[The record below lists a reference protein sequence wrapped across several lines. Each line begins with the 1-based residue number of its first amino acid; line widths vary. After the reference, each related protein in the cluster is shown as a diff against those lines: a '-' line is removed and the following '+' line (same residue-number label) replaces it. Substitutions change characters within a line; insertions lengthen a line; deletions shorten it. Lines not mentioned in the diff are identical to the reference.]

1 MKKAL
6 SLLVLTLAF
15 ATLAVAQSEWVGMY
29 TAEEDGGKNAGGTAI
44 FISHELNVIDADDG
58 LIATLK
64 SNGYQTSKDIVCK
77 AKVNGKKLE
86 LYFESYGEDNVFE
99 SYKPGDLLLTLETK
113 VVKGKQQLLTNW
125 GKFTPIIPEKP
136 KSGIV
141 FFVKSD
147 TINTN

>member
-29 TAEEDGGKNAGGTAI
+29 TAEEDGGKNAGTAI
-44 FISHELNVIDADDG
+44 FITHELNVIDADDG